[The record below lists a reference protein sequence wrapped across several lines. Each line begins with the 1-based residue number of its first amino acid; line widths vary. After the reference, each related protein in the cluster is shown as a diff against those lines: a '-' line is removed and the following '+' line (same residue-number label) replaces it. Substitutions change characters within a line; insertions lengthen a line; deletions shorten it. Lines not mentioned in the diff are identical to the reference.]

1 MHKNSHTQTEPIL
14 FILELGL
21 AKGEF
26 LMLFALAKNQVNF
39 YSKNQATIIA
49 NLKDILSKVL
59 KRKMGENL
67 KTRNPLILI
76 KDLSIL
82 TKVS

>member
-1 MHKNSHTQTEPIL
+1 MHKNSHTQTGPIL

-39 YSKNQATIIA
+39 YSKNQATTIA
-49 NLKDILSKVL
+49 KLKNTLSKVL
-59 KRKMGENL
+59 ARVMKN
-67 KTRNPLILI
+67 N
-76 KDLSIL
+76 
-82 TKVS
+82 V